1 VGQTLRSI
9 LAKVLLCIGSAMM
22 LVVGCQLEDTCCRC
36 CFAST
41 GRMCFVEIV
50 VASAAAAEAL
60 ALMAHAPTD
69 EGVLWLAA
77 TLPKLLFL
85 VQSIAT

>member
-1 VGQTLRSI
+1 
-9 LAKVLLCIGSAMM
+9 MM

-41 GRMCFVEIV
+41 GRMSFVEIV
-50 VASAAAAEAL
+50 VASAAAEAP

-69 EGVLWLAA
+69 EGVLWLVAA
-77 TLPKLLFL
+77 SPKLLFL